1 MEINMDLL
9 KRITEVNGIAGH
21 EGQVRELF
29 KEETK
34 DYVDDF
40 LQDGLGGIF
49 GHSVGNEEGPRLML
63 AAHMDEVG
71 FMVQQIT
78 KEGFLHFIPIGGWWN
93 QVLLSQQVEV
103 TTREGKTYRGV
114 IGSKPPHILKPDE
127 RKQPMDI
134 SNMFIDLGA
143 SSKEEV
149 EAWGIRQGD
158 MITPYIKTERLN
170 DTPYLLGKAWDD
182 RIGVAVA
189 IEVLKYAHT
198 HGHDN
203 ILYAGANVQEE
214 VGLRGAKGATYSIN
228 PDISLALD
236 TGIAGDTPGITEKEA
251 ASHLGKGVQILFF
264 DSSMIPHR
272 GLRDFVI
279 DLAEKENIPYQLD
292 SVVGG
297 GTDAGSQH
305 QSLGGVPSLAIGI
318 PVRYLH
324 THGSVIH
331 EDDFKSYVRLA
342 TAIVKH
348 LDKKAYEQIIQN
360 G

>member
-1 MEINMDLL
+1 MEINLDLL

-21 EGQVRELF
+21 ESQVRQLF
-29 KEETK
+29 KDETA

-49 GHSVGNEEGPRLML
+49 GHRVGNEEGPRLML

-71 FMVQQIT
+71 FMVKQIT
-78 KEGFLHFIPIGGWWN
+78 KEGFLHFLPIGGWWN

-103 TTREGKTYRGV
+103 TTREGKIYRGV
-114 IGSKPPHILKPDE
+114 IGSKPPHILKPEE
-127 RKQPMDI
+127 RKQPMEI

-149 EAWGIRQGD
+149 EEWGIRQGD

-198 HGHDN
+198 HGHEN
-203 ILYAGANVQEE
+203 VLYVGANVQEE
-214 VGLRGAKGATYSIN
+214 VGLRGAKGATYSIE
-228 PDISLALD
+228 PDVSFALD

-279 DLAEKENIPYQLD
+279 DIAEKENIPYQLD

-297 GTDAGSQH
+297 GTDAGAQH
-305 QSLGGVPSLAIGI
+305 QSLGGVPSVAIGI

-331 EDDFKSYVRLA
+331 EDDFKNYVRLA

-348 LDKKAYEQIIQN
+348 LDKEAYDRIIQQ